1 MLNFVERVEITF
13 EETMSIFELLEYAA
27 RGYNAIGK
35 LTGMS
40 LADSW
45 ISIIHKLLDRNHD
58 TATFNKVASY
68 WPGGLYNRL
77 PVDVLSK
84 NGKQIYAGENNVAF
98 WRFKDHSI
106 LAVFDTRCEVYRPL
120 RGLKDESKI
129 TQPKTVPV
137 RFGDVEMR
145 KTNGDI
151 NE

>member
-1 MLNFVERVEITF
+1 MLNFVEQVEISF

-35 LTGMS
+35 MTVMS
-40 LADSW
+40 LTDSW
-45 ISIIHKLLDRNHD
+45 ISIIHKLRDRNHD

-68 WPGGLYNRL
+68 WPSGLYNRL

-84 NGKQIYAGENNVAF
+84 NGKQIYAGENNVAI

-120 RGLKDESKI
+120 RGLKDVSEI
-129 TQPKTVPV
+129 MQPKPAPV
-137 RFGDVEMR
+137 HFSEIEMR
-145 KTNGDI
+145 KPNGD
-151 NE
+151 